1 MIIYNE
7 HLYVGKL
14 NLMLF
19 ILLPFFSADH
29 KDINTGFFL
38 LTAETLHAVDI
49 VLVCDYSFIMVSHVT
64 TFDLSLTVGN
74 TKKSLVI
81 LIGWCDLDD
90 LFNYLRAFSC
100 SAQAFR
106 VMSNINLGYIKELP
120 LKSLNIIY
128 DFFWSDYFYSLI
140 FYFFK
145 SILSKSRRMKEF
157 PPPTTLQHPVIRCST
172 RPIAAFM
179 SLLTLETIC
188 DIEQCSSQISSGKMT
203 NLVHL

>member
-1 MIIYNE
+1 MQWI
-7 HLYVGKL
+7 
-14 NLMLF
+14 
-19 ILLPFFSADH
+19 
-29 KDINTGFFL
+29 
-38 LTAETLHAVDI
+38 I
-49 VLVCDYSFIMVSHVT
+49 VLVCDFSFIMVSHVT

-81 LIGWCDLDD
+81 LIGWCDLED
-90 LFNYLRAFSC
+90 LLIYLCTFSC

-106 VMSNINLGYIKELP
+106 VMSNMNLGYIKELP
-120 LKSLNIIY
+120 LKSLNILY

-145 SILSKSRRMKEF
+145 SILSKSRRMISWWRSF
-157 PPPTTLQHPVIRCST
+157 LLFLVYGLNPAPPTLQHPVVRCSAH
-172 RPIAAFM
+172 PVPVFM

-188 DIEQCSSQISSGKMT
+188 DIEKCSSQISSGKMN